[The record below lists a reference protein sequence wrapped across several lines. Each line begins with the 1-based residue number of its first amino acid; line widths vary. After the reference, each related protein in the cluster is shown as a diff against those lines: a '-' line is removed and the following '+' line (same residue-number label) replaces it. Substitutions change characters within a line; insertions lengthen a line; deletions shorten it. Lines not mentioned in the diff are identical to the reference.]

1 MKANSAQTRW
11 DWQNMVCDRYTVSVV
26 HNLNNV
32 KVEIIIVIK
41 ENNKSARYMAPK
53 YQKIQSAFYS
63 WSLTNLNSN

>member
-1 MKANSAQTRW
+1 
-11 DWQNMVCDRYTVSVV
+11 MVCDRYMVSVV

-41 ENNKSARYMAPK
+41 ENNKSGRYMALK

-63 WSLTNLNSN
+63 